1 MKMLLQKNEKMKKE
15 NLVKQN
21 DPKSIS
27 PHIKNRKIRLLP
39 NVFYLRWELELI
51 SAFVMIIFLSWVP
64 ARANYALQAFFSGE
78 ENDLF
83 TYSISVFSN
92 ILIIGFCIYII
103 LRLLWI
109 YLISKHQN
117 SSSERKLFIKEI
129 DQVAEMLISIC
140 IILLVTCFFTYMIY
154 FMISYFK
161 NEMTGNIGSPFKM
174 NQ

>member
-1 MKMLLQKNEKMKKE
+1 MLLQKNEKMKKE
-15 NLVKQN
+15 NLVKH
-21 DPKSIS
+21 DDLKSIS

-51 SAFVMIIFLSWVP
+51 SAFVMIILLSWVP
-64 ARANYALQAFFSGE
+64 ARTHYTLQTFFSGE
-78 ENDLF
+78 DNDLF

-92 ILIIGFCIYII
+92 ILIVGFCIYIF

-109 YLISKHQN
+109 YLISSHQN
-117 SSSERKLFIKEI
+117 SSNRRNLYTKEI
-129 DQVAEMLISIC
+129 DQVAEFLISIC
-140 IILLVTCFFTYMIY
+140 IILLVTCFFTYIIY

-161 NEMTGNIGSPFKM
+161 NDMTGNIGSPFKM